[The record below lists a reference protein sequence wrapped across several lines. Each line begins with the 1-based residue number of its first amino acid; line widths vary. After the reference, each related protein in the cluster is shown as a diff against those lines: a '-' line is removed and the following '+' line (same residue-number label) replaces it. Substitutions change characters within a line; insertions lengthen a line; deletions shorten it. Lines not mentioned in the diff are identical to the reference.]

1 MFDARTE
8 TLSNETSYFTIFD
21 IHRVDIDFG
30 CINIQ
35 KQPSI
40 KHPLLK
46 NHKIQLYPT
55 FTRNI
60 VQKRPSY
67 DLMMSITLDT
77 NQTTTFHGGYA
88 YVGAYNLQLKGK
100 QYSLSG
106 ILVESGQPSNLNSIF
121 DGIRVMPNL
130 YGDSEIYLTSRW
142 TAGGSGCYN
151 IHCPGFVQVKSNP
164 YLGMVIS
171 HVSSIGSFKK
181 WVVVPTIKQIQ
192 V

>member
-130 YGDSEIYLTSRW
+130 YRDSEIYLT
-142 TAGGSGCYN
+142 
-151 IHCPGFVQVKSNP
+151 
-164 YLGMVIS
+164 S

-181 WVVVPTIKQIQ
+181 WVVVPTIKQACYIGSVFIESWQ
-192 V
+192 KHQELAAVEATSISMAA